1 MRSLHSV
8 IHEYFGGHG
17 SLDLVINFLVSV
29 LLQKEFT
36 IGNDKGPG
44 TKLLFTN

>member
-1 MRSLHSV
+1 MRSLHCV
-8 IHEYFGGHG
+8 IHEYFGGRD
-17 SLDLVINFLVSV
+17 SLDLAINFLVSV
-29 LLQKEFT
+29 FLLKEFT